1 MFLLNSR
8 SPLVTATSFSRS
20 WHSFSRSYRAILPSS
35 FAVLC
40 PSHLRLLTLG
50 TCVSSR
56 YGHLYGFSWDLGII
70 RRLTLLRLLNL
81 LTMTV
86 LRSIRTLR
94 HSMTEVHELAQAVTI
109 IVEGHTNINAFP
121 IRTFRLRMP
130 LGPANP
136 RLKNIAEEP
145 LPLRWCGFS
154 PHYAATLPWILICT
168 RSTRPYDLASTR
180 AHRRA
185 TPSPFGGS
193 TYRYSV

>member
-8 SPLVTATSFSRS
+8 SPLVTATSSLQS
-20 WHSFSRSYRAILPSS
+20 WHPFSRSYGAILPSS
-35 FAVLC
+35 FAVLY

-56 YGHLYGFSWDLGII
+56 YGHLCGFSRDPGLI
-70 RRLTLLRLLNL
+70 RLSLTPSRVSHRNGSP
-81 LTMTV
+81 
-86 LRSIRTLR
+86 RDYRTLR
-94 HSMTEVHELAQAVTI
+94 HSMTEVHELALAVTI
-109 IVEGHTNINAFP
+109 ITERLTNINAIPF
-121 IRTFRLRMP
+121 RSSRLRLT

-168 RSTRPYDLASTR
+168 RSTRPHDLASTR

-185 TPSPFGGS
+185 TSSSFEGS
-193 TYRYSV
+193 VYR

>member
-8 SPLVTATSFSRS
+8 SPLVTATSSPQS
-20 WHSFSRSYRAILPSS
+20 WHPFSRSYGAILPSS
-35 FAVLC
+35 FAVLY

-56 YGHLYGFSWDLGII
+56 YGHLCGFSRDPGLI
-70 RRLTLLRLLNL
+70 RLSLTSSRVSHRNG
-81 LTMTV
+81 
-86 LRSIRTLR
+86 SPIDYRTLR
-94 HSMTEVHELAQAVTI
+94 HPMTGMHELARAVTRFA
-109 IVEGHTNINAFP
+109 EGHTNINAFP
-121 IRTFRLRMP
+121 FRTSRLRMS

-136 RLKNIAEEP
+136 RLMNIAEEP
-145 LPLRWCGFS
+145 WPLRWCGFS

-185 TPSPFGGS
+185 TSSSFEGS
-193 TYRYSV
+193 VYR

>member
-8 SPLVTATSFSRS
+8 SPLVTATSLSLS

-70 RRLTLLRLLNL
+70 RLL
-81 LTMTV
+81 LTPS
-86 LRSIRTLR
+86 RSSHHYGSPIDYRTLR
-94 HSMTEVHELAQAVTI
+94 HPMTGMHELARAVTRFA
-109 IVEGHTNINAFP
+109 EGHTNINAFP
-121 IRTFRLRMP
+121 FRTSRLRMS

-136 RLKNIAEEP
+136 RLMNIAEEP
-145 LPLRWCGFS
+145 WPLRWCGFS
-154 PHYAATLPWILICT
+154 PHYAATLPWILIHR
-168 RSTRPYDLASTR
+168 RSTRSHDLASTR
-180 AHRRA
+180 PCRRA

-193 TYRYSV
+193 AYRYSV

>member
-8 SPLVTATSFSRS
+8 SPLVTATSLSLS

-70 RRLTLLRLLNL
+70 RLL
-81 LTMTV
+81 LTPS
-86 LRSIRTLR
+86 RSSHHYGSPIDYRTLR
-94 HSMTEVHELAQAVTI
+94 HPMTGMHELARAVTRFA
-109 IVEGHTNINAFP
+109 EGHTNINAFP
-121 IRTFRLRMP
+121 FRTSRLRMS

-136 RLKNIAEEP
+136 RLMNIAEEP
-145 LPLRWCGFS
+145 WPLRWCGFS

-168 RSTRPYDLASTR
+168 RSTRPYDLASAR

-193 TYRYSV
+193 AYRYSV

>member
-8 SPLVTATSFSRS
+8 SPLVTATSLSLS

-70 RRLTLLRLLNL
+70 RLL
-81 LTMTV
+81 LTPS
-86 LRSIRTLR
+86 RSSHHYGSPIDYRTLR
-94 HSMTEVHELAQAVTI
+94 HPMTGVHELARAVTI
-109 IVEGHTNINAFP
+109 VVEGHTNINAFP

-168 RSTRPYDLASTR
+168 RSTRPHDLASTR

-185 TPSPFGGS
+185 TPSPYGGS

>member
-8 SPLVTATSFSRS
+8 SPLVTATSLSLS

-56 YGHLYGFSWDLGII
+56 YGHLYGFSWDPGII
-70 RRLTLLRLLNL
+70 RLL
-81 LTMTV
+81 LTPS
-86 LRSIRTLR
+86 RSSHHDGSPIDYRTLR
-94 HSMTEVHELAQAVTI
+94 HSMTEVHELALAVTI
-109 IVEGHTNINAFP
+109 IAERLTNINAFP

-185 TPSPFGGS
+185 TSSSFEGS
-193 TYRYSV
+193 VYR

>member
-8 SPLVTATSFSRS
+8 SPLVTATSLSLS

-40 PSHLRLLTLG
+40 PSHLRLLTQGHLCQFSVRSPLRLFMG
-50 TCVSSR
+50 PWPHSSSLTPSRSSHR
-56 YGHLYGFSWDLGII
+56 YGSPIDY
-70 RRLTLLRLLNL
+70 
-81 LTMTV
+81 
-86 LRSIRTLR
+86 RTLR
-94 HSMTEVHELAQAVTI
+94 HSMTEVHELALAVTI
-109 IVEGHTNINAFP
+109 IAERLTNINAIPF
-121 IRTFRLRMP
+121 RSSRLRLT

-168 RSTRPYDLASTR
+168 RATRPYDLASTR

-185 TPSPFGGS
+185 TSSSFEGS
-193 TYRYSV
+193 VYR

>member
-1 MFLLNSR
+1 MS
-8 SPLVTATSFSRS
+8 V
-20 WHSFSRSYRAILPSS
+20 
-35 FAVLC
+35 
-40 PSHLRLLTLG
+40 LG
-50 TCVSSR
+50 TVISAAFHGTKASLAFPC
-56 YGHLYGFSWDLGII
+56 
-70 RRLTLLRLLNL
+70 RLRDL

-86 LRSIRTLR
+86 LRSLRTFR
-94 HSMTEVHELAQAVTI
+94 HSMTEVRELALAVTI
-109 IVEGHTNINAFP
+109 IAERHTNVNAFP
-121 IRTFRLRMP
+121 FRSSRLRLT

-193 TYRYSV
+193 AYRYSV

>member
-8 SPLVTATSFSRS
+8 SPLVTATSLSLS

-56 YGHLYGFSWDLGII
+56 YGHLYGFSWDPGII
-70 RRLTLLRLLNL
+70 RRL
-81 LTMTV
+81 LTPS
-86 LRSIRTLR
+86 RSSHHDGSPIGYRTLR
-94 HSMTEVHELAQAVTI
+94 HPMTGVHELARAVTI
-109 IVEGHTNINAFP
+109 VVEGHTNINAFP

-168 RSTRPYDLASTR
+168 RSTRPHDLASTR